1 MGDVN
6 KKLYICAQ
14 YQITLIKDGTRFVI
28 NNQINTIIYYLRYEN
43 KIFTDAPY
51 LRSMLLLAMAYI
63 ISVLR

>member
-14 YQITLIKDGTRFVI
+14 YQITLINDGTRFVI

-43 KIFTDAPY
+43 IIFTDAPY